1 MSEIIAGVTAS
12 SYLRGILAR
21 EAVDVGMRSPF
32 RLFESEI
39 EGICRRWA
47 GRALLEV
54 YPTGA
59 FEKGLANRSGVAVD
73 FLVSLAPDSHYVLSD
88 AYERLYSALAE
99 EGLAPVRRSVSIGVT
114 LRGTAVD
121 IVPARRLGLN
131 TDEHALFLRRTGRM
145 AVTNLTQHVLDG
157 IACGRRDEIRLLKL
171 WRDQRGLDL
180 PSFYLELAVI
190 AALRRRASGDLAD
203 NIWAV
208 FGYLEAL
215 FPARSQLDPAN
226 ANNIV
231 SDQLTPAQ
239 KDAVRRAAQ
248 YARAGRS
255 WHDIIR

>member
-21 EAVDVGMRSPF
+21 EAVAIGMRSPF
-32 RLFESEI
+32 RLLEPEI
-39 EGICRRWA
+39 EGVCRRWA
-47 GRALLEV
+47 GRTLLEV

-59 FEKGLANRSGVAVD
+59 FEKGFANRSGVVID
-73 FLVSLAPDSHYVLSD
+73 FLVSLAPDSHYVLAD
-88 AYERLYSALAE
+88 AYDGLCAALAD
-99 EGLAPVRRSVSIGVT
+99 EGLSPVRRSVSIAVT
-114 LRGTAVD
+114 LRGWSVD
-121 IVPARRLGLN
+121 IIPARRVGPN
-131 TDEHALFLRRTGRM
+131 TDEHAVFLTRTGRPT
-145 AVTNLTQHVLDG
+145 VTNLTQHVLDG
-157 IACGRRDEIRLLKL
+157 IACGRRDEIRLIKL
-171 WRDQRGLDL
+171 WRDQRGLDF

-190 AALRRRASGDLAD
+190 AALRRRAAADLAD
-203 NIWAV
+203 NVWTV

-215 FPARSQLDPAN
+215 FAARSQLDPAN